1 VIRVLRNRAAWIRF
15 LPAMD
20 AGGSSPAP
28 KLTERELKR
37 LLEVG
42 RALVTNLDVESVL
55 RQVLE
60 TGRELTEA
68 RYAALGILD
77 ERGQELERF
86 LYIGIDEETRRLIGP
101 LPRGR
106 GVLGELIRDPR
117 PLRLADVTD
126 HPRSYG
132 FPPGH
137 PPMTT
142 FLGVPIAIRGEA
154 FGNLYLTDKGGG
166 EQFTEADQEL
176 AVVLAEWAAIAI
188 ENARL
193 YQDVQRRRGELE
205 RAVRG
210 LEATATVARA
220 VGSETDLDRVLEL
233 VVKRGR
239 ALVDARSLLVLLED
253 PAGLRV
259 VRAVGE
265 KGKAALGARVRGE
278 GTLAGSVL
286 TTGSTVRV
294 PSLADRI
301 GHGLESIT
309 GGSTSAVVAPLG
321 FRGRARGVLIA
332 LDRDRE
338 SPVFDA
344 DDEHLLTSFAASAAI
359 AIATAQSV
367 EAERLRLSILAA
379 EEERKRWA
387 RELHDETLQDLSALK
402 LLLESGR
409 RADRSDAKDDAT
421 ERALEQLGLTIAGL
435 QNLITDLR
443 PAALDELGIKPAVEA
458 LVARTAASSGLAV
471 EARIDLAYDSGRAST
486 RLAGEIESTVYRLVQ
501 EALTNAVKHA
511 GAERAWVEIV
521 ENARTLTVTVSDD
534 GGGFDP
540 ERTDGGYGLVGMR
553 ERVELVDGRLLI
565 DSAGGRGTVVR
576 AELPAVYEGGG
587 DPADAEAG

>member
-1 VIRVLRNRAAWIRF
+1 
-15 LPAMD
+15 MD
-20 AGGSSPAP
+20 PGGSSPEP
-28 KLTERELKR
+28 MLTERQLKR

-55 RQVLE
+55 RHALE

-77 ERGQELERF
+77 EQKQELERF
-86 LYIGIDEETRRLIGP
+86 LFVGIDEETRRLIGP

-106 GVLGELIRDPR
+106 GVLGELIRRPE
-117 PLRLADVTD
+117 PLRLADVAR
-126 HPRSYG
+126 HAHSYG

-154 FGNLYLTDKGGG
+154 FGNLYLTEKAGG
-166 EQFTEADQEL
+166 EQFTAADEEL
-176 AVVLAEWAAIAI
+176 VVVLAEWASIAI
-188 ENARL
+188 DNARL

-210 LEATATVARA
+210 LEATATVVRS
-220 VGSETDLDRVLEL
+220 VGFETDLDRVLEL

-239 ALVDARSLLVLLED
+239 ALLDARTLLVLLEE
-253 PAGLRV
+253 PTGLRV
-259 VRAVGE
+259 VCAAGE
-265 KGKAALGARVRGE
+265 NGEGALGAPLRAE

-286 TTGSTVRV
+286 TTGSTLRV
-294 PSLADRI
+294 PSLAERT
-301 GHGLESIT
+301 GHGLEAIT
-309 GGSTSAVVAPLG
+309 GGATSAVVAPLG
-321 FRGRARGVLIA
+321 FRGRARGVLVA

-387 RELHDETLQDLSALK
+387 RELHDETLQALSALK
-402 LLLESGR
+402 LLLESGQ
-409 RADRSDAKDDAT
+409 RAERPEAKDDVTA
-421 ERALEQLGLTIAGL
+421 RALEQLLLTIEGL

-458 LVARTAASSGLAV
+458 LVARTAATTGLDV
-471 EARIDLAYDSGRAST
+471 EARIDLAYDSGRAPT
-486 RLAGEIESTVYRLVQ
+486 RLTGEIESTVYRLVQ

-511 GAERAWVEIV
+511 GAQRAWVEIV
-521 ENARTLTVTVSDD
+521 EDASTITVTVSDD

-540 ERTDGGYGLVGMR
+540 ERANGGFGLVGMR

-565 DSAGGRGTVVR
+565 DSASGQGTVIR
-576 AELPAVYEGGG
+576 AELPAVYGVG
-587 DPADAEAG
+587 AHSAGTETG